1 MAIQKEIIQA
11 LAQSDV
17 FAEMLENRMKGF
29 WNTDYFE
36 KIIIPQLNFKAG
48 DKVLDVGAGN
58 GALTLLLARY
68 FPDAHFTGIDIT
80 PALVEDGKKLAQKLD
95 VQNVEFM
102 VGDALQLPFEDSS
115 FDATVCQTVLM
126 HVSNPARA
134 VLEMSRVLKQGGAFM
149 AAEYHMLTYDK
160 LVESAGHTYSLEE
173 EIAIGRYMQYY
184 LNGYRASGHGDLK
197 IGARVPFFAVNAG
210 LNIVDV
216 RMNDRVPHAFP
227 PYEHPSD
234 SISLK
239 ELQTWSKAVKDA
251 SFRALFT
258 ATIVEGGGTE
268 ADATAFLSLHPS
280 HGAEI
285 SNGTGDFAFVW
296 LLYPVLLITI
306 AQKNKRFSD

>member
-1 MAIQKEIIQA
+1 MAIQKELIQA
-11 LAQSDV
+11 LAQSDA

-36 KIIIPQLNFKAG
+36 KIVLPQLDLKAD

-68 FPDAHFTGIDIT
+68 FPDVHFTGIDIT
-80 PALVEDGKKLAQKLD
+80 PALVEDGKKLTQKLD
-95 VQNVEFM
+95 VQNVEFE
-102 VGDALQLPFEDSS
+102 VGDALQLPFADRS

-126 HVSNPARA
+126 HVSNPAKA
-134 VLEMSRVLKQGGAFM
+134 VSEMSRVLKQGGTFM

-173 EIAIGRYMQYY
+173 EIAIGRYIQYY
-184 LNGYRASGHGDLK
+184 INGYRTSGHGDLK

-234 SISLK
+234 RISLK
-239 ELQTWSKAVKDA
+239 DLQTWAKVIKDP
-251 SFRALFT
+251 SYRALLT

-268 ADATAFLSLHPS
+268 EDATALLALFPS
-280 HGAEI
+280 HSSEVFN
-285 SNGTGDFAFVW
+285 SKVDFAFVW
-296 LLYPVLLITI
+296 VLNPVLLITV
-306 AQKNKRFSD
+306 ARKK